1 MKTCLDIVENGRC
14 KLLHIVLKRPYHNQE
29 HGFSFIGT
37 QNALLIKEC
46 LIKFHYN
53 CRYTCMQINLLR
65 LGPGASSAGG
75 IFVPTAPMGG
85 KDE

>member
-1 MKTCLDIVENGRC
+1 MKTCLDIVENGRRT
-14 KLLHIVLKRPYHNQE
+14 LLHTVLERPYHNQE

-37 QNALLIKEC
+37 QNPLLITEC
-46 LIKFHYN
+46 LIIFNY